1 MSNDEITMSAMDK
14 NGTGPVTC
22 AELKELGYNL
32 NGFFLL
38 RVNTTT
44 IKIVY
49 CNLKELKRKTKKK
62 KNKNEL
68 STISKSAPPIY
79 GL

>member
-22 AELKELGYNL
+22 AELKEFGYTS

-38 RVNTTT
+38 RFNTTT
-44 IKIVY
+44 IKIAY
-49 CNLKELKRKTKKK
+49 CNLKGLKRKTKQK

-68 STISKSAPPIY
+68 STIIESTPPLL
-79 GL
+79 GM